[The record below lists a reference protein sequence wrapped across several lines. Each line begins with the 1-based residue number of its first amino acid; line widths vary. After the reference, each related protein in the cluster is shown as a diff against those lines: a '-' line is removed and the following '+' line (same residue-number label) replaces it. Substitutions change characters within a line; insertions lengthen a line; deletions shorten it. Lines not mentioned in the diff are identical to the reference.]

1 MFFSAAA
8 IELRNAVN
16 GEVSITPCVDYE
28 LTALGTSLQL
38 PISNL
43 GEWAYANRSK
53 IAAARSRFDR
63 ERRLEEGDDFAAAVA
78 TKLSHRPGRW
88 RSVF

>member
-8 IELRNAVN
+8 IQLRNAVN

-63 ERRLEEGDDFAAAVA
+63 DAASKKA
-78 TKLSHRPGRW
+78 TISQRP
-88 RSVF
+88 SLQS